1 MSLQPLHCH
10 LLLLILLASPAAIAA
25 LEFSQHKC
33 EPISIEVCQNI
44 GYNQTTKLQNLAG
57 HSDPRDAEVLL
68 STFSPLISY
77 QCSRNLKFFLCSVLM
92 PMCDA
97 KWPKPIGPCR
107 PLCERVQHRCLPVLE
122 KFGFKWPTFLNCT
135 RFPISNQR
143 GDDMCMEGSPES
155 DLDDSSTS
163 ESFWPEGSGLD
174 YRYPSNGPAVR
185 PPSKDIDGGA
195 AESNIDW
202 NERLRAWRAA
212 VRAKSFQPD
221 CRHMRNN
228 RQYAYI
234 NHTGDCAL
242 RCNGHDLFSEEDKR
256 LADIWIGVLASL
268 CAFSSLA
275 TILTFLIDRP
285 RFKYPV
291 RPVVFMALCYLCY
304 SISYFVRLIA
314 GRETA
319 ACDRDPLTGQL
330 VLIRQGLDN
339 TNCAV
344 VFLLQYFFSTA
355 ANVWYVILVFTWLL
369 QAGWKWSPEAVAKR
383 SCYFHL
389 PAWILPVGLTVAV
402 LILRRVEADELFG
415 MCNVGHQSSDM
426 LLGFVIVPN
435 LLFLLLEAVFLV
447 AGFVAMSRVR
457 RHVKSDG
464 QKTNK
469 FDVLM
474 GKIGLFSALYIV
486 PTACLTGFNFYEF
499 SNRDLWH
506 LPGSPFRPSVA
517 AFLIKVFASLAI
529 GLTTVLWIWSCK
541 TVNSWRS
548 FLLPGRSAAH
558 YRKAACG
565 SAPEAALPP
574 LPQQHQQQYQQQAQH
589 LNGGAAS
596 PNGWTKQHPMQQQ
609 QQQHHHYQQL
619 QPPFQQHQ
627 QQHFALGD
635 KTITG
640 YPKMQQRPGPDSTT
654 FL

>member
-1 MSLQPLHCH
+1 VARS
-10 LLLLILLASPAAIAA
+10 IAA

-163 ESFWPEGSGLD
+163 QSFWPEGSGLD

-185 PPSKDIDGGA
+185 PPSKDVDGGA

-202 NERLRAWRAA
+202 NERASARLASGSSGQVLPAGLPPHAQQPAVRVHQPHWRLRAA
-212 VRAKSFQPD
+212 
-221 CRHMRNN
+221 
-228 RQYAYI
+228 
-234 NHTGDCAL
+234 

-541 TVNSWRS
+541 TESVVFCAN
-548 FLLPGRSAAH
+548 
-558 YRKAACG
+558 
-565 SAPEAALPP
+565 ALIGFTRC
-574 LPQQHQQQYQQQAQH
+574 A
-589 LNGGAAS
+589 GGAAAERE
-596 PNGWTKQHPMQQQ
+596 PIGAADAVYRMLKARN
-609 QQQHHHYQQL
+609 L
-619 QPPFQQHQ
+619 V
-627 QQHFALGD
+627 
-635 KTITG
+635 
-640 YPKMQQRPGPDSTT
+640 RPVPYGEIC
-654 FL
+654 

>member
-1 MSLQPLHCH
+1 AEAATARLQLQLYSKFKQADVKTPARKEPPEPIADRAKNKDERIEMSLQPLHCH

-163 ESFWPEGSGLD
+163 NRTAATCATTGSTRTSTTLATA
-174 YRYPSNGPAVR
+174 RC
-185 PPSKDIDGGA
+185 A
-195 AESNIDW
+195 ATAMICSA
-202 NERLRAWRAA
+202 R
-212 VRAKSFQPD
+212 
-221 CRHMRNN
+221 
-228 RQYAYI
+228 
-234 NHTGDCAL
+234 
-242 RCNGHDLFSEEDKR
+242 EDKR

-541 TVNSWRS
+541 
-548 FLLPGRSAAH
+548 
-558 YRKAACG
+558 
-565 SAPEAALPP
+565 
-574 LPQQHQQQYQQQAQH
+574 
-589 LNGGAAS
+589 
-596 PNGWTKQHPMQQQ
+596 
-609 QQQHHHYQQL
+609 
-619 QPPFQQHQ
+619 
-627 QQHFALGD
+627 
-635 KTITG
+635 
-640 YPKMQQRPGPDSTT
+640 
-654 FL
+654 